1 MGQHMGAK
9 ARAAI
14 GNTFIEGENRSI
26 TSTCQALFFETFHQR
41 ASRPR
46 PSPQLASPEAAC
58 DDPRMFFSTHPLM
71 RRIARRL
78 WHASPFARSLFQRLM
93 RLALQQATP
102 IPPPAQTFNESGLL
116 AGTDTFNA
124 ANERYFAA
132 MDDQAKAWV
141 AAKPFSDALHFGRH
155 LHDVGLLVHW
165 LRLAPGDVVLELGS
179 GTCWLSSLLNRFGC
193 PTIAVD
199 VSPTALDLGRKLFER
214 ESGTRWDLDPQFLP
228 YDGHHIPLPDGSV
241 DRVIC
246 YDAFHHVP
254 NQSEILG
261 ELVRVLRP
269 GGIFGMVE
277 PGRRH
282 SLSAT
287 SKMEMDE
294 TGVLENDIIVED
306 VRRRALE
313 AGFTDAKLVV
323 DAIGAGFE
331 IPADKLDAFI
341 AGDWLS
347 AYWAQLTQHL
357 VAGHMLFLHKGA
369 FIPTTRRPELLKA
382 TITPGS
388 TKVAATAG
396 KTTAFS
402 ATVVNHSPTRW
413 LSGPAQARGT
423 AYFGGHLHR
432 EGEAQALHYGW
443 LWLPLPHDVEPGATV
458 RVEGVLPAIPEPG
471 RYRLVLDL
479 VADQVTWFTHQGS
492 PTVDVTVEV
501 R

>member
-1 MGQHMGAK
+1 MRGAVESE
-9 ARAAI
+9 
-14 GNTFIEGENRSI
+14 FIERENKSLGLI
-26 TSTCQALFFETFHQR
+26 CQAQFYLWSIAMQTRQARH
-41 ASRPR
+41 
-46 PSPQLASPEAAC
+46 SPMRRLASLGSAC
-58 DDPRMFFSTHPLM
+58 HYPWMIFATHPLM
-71 RRIARRL
+71 RRVARRL
-78 WHASPFARSLFQRLM
+78 WHASPFARSLFQRVM

-116 AGTDTFNA
+116 AGTDNFNA
-124 ANERYFAA
+124 ANERYFAV
-132 MDDQAKAWV
+132 MDDGMKAWV
-141 AAKPFSDALHFGRH
+141 GAKPFSDTLNFGRH

-165 LRLAPGDVVLELGS
+165 LRLAPGDVVLELGA

-228 YDGHHIPLPDGSV
+228 YDGHHIPLPDESV

-254 NQSEILG
+254 NQSEILR
-261 ELVRVLRP
+261 ELARVLRP

-323 DAIGAGFE
+323 DSIRAGFE
-331 IPADKLDAFI
+331 IPADKLEGFI

-357 VAGHMLFLHKGA
+357 VAGHLLFLHKGA
-369 FIPTTRRPELLKA
+369 YIPTTRRPEQLKA
-382 TITPGS
+382 TITPIR
-388 TKVAATAG
+388 TNVLATVG
-396 KTTAFS
+396 TTTPFA

-413 LSGPAQARGT
+413 LSGPPQVRGT
-423 AYFGGHLHR
+423 TYFGGHLHR

-443 LWLPLPHDVEPGATV
+443 LWLALPHDVEPGATV
-458 RVEGVLPAIPEPG
+458 RVDGVLPAIAEPG